1 MKPCEHCKNLDDM
14 ESEVIE
20 EDAPHHG
27 SSIICDECEADYYLE
42 WGGNILATNDQAKL
56 NHPELKTI

>member
-1 MKPCEHCKNLDDM
+1 MKKCNFCENLDDM

-27 SSIICDECEADYYLE
+27 SSIICDECDADYYVE
-42 WGGNILATNDQAKL
+42 WGGNILATNAQAKF
-56 NHPELKTI
+56 NHPNLSKL